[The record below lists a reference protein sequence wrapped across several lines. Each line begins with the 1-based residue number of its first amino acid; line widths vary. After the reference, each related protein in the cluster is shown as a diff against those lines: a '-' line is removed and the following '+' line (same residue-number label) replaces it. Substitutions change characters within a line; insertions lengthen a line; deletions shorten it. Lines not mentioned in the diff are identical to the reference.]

1 MPRTTKRQLE
11 QQVQALERALSVVDT
26 DTNFFPK
33 TGLSELYRDRADYDR
48 DKIFEECLR
57 AWRVNPLAR
66 RIVKMTTAFVVGK
79 KGISLSS
86 DHAATN
92 KFLQAWYSDPLN
104 NFRKN
109 IKRWMD
115 EQTRTGNLF
124 FLFTVDK
131 VTGMSHVRAS
141 PADLIKEIQCTEN
154 DIEQETFYIRKDL
167 NASPWE
173 AFDPLKDQDTFM
185 VHYAVNQPVGV
196 PWGEPDM
203 APLLVWLGRYASWLE
218 DRVRLNRFRSV
229 FMYVLQ
235 GKFKDAAARRA
246 RELEVNANPPKPG
259 SVLVTDESEQWGTL
273 SANLDAFDASLDGL
287 NIKKMISAGTPFPL
301 HYLAEPESATR
312 TTAEAAGTPT
322 FRSLEDLQDDF
333 FNVVSSLAKI
343 AVTVRKKYDRR
354 VNPEAP
360 INVSGADITERDNST
375 LALALSRV
383 YPALADMF
391 DRHMIETEEVLR
403 LAYRMAG
410 EVYEPATGKV
420 KGVRRPLK
428 PVEPLP
434 GTPNEPDPGEPEEE
448 PANSAAIRFLEDV
461 AALVDAIGN
470 DAVIDLLKELP
481 SLKEIKP

>member
-1 MPRTTKRQLE
+1 MATKKQLE
-11 QQVQALERALSVVDT
+11 QQVQALERALAVVDT
-26 DTNFFPK
+26 DASFFPK

-66 RIVKMTTAFVVGK
+66 RIVKMITAFVVGK

-86 DHAATN
+86 PHAATN

-131 VTGMSHVRAS
+131 VTGMSHVRAV
-141 PADLIKEIQCTEN
+141 PAEMIKEIQTTEN
-154 DIEQETFYIRKDL
+154 DIEQETFYIPKDL
-167 NASPWE
+167 GASPWV
-173 AFDPLKDQDTFM
+173 AFNPLEEQETFM

-196 PWGEPDM
+196 PWGEPDL

-229 FMYVLQ
+229 FMYVVK
-235 GKFKDAAARRA
+235 GKYKNTTERKA
-246 RELEVNANPPKPG
+246 REMEINANPPKPG
-259 SVLVTDESEQWGTL
+259 SVLVTDDSEQWDTL
-273 SANLDAFDASLDGL
+273 AAQLDAFDATTDGL

-322 FRSLEDLQDDF
+322 FRSLEDTQDDF
-333 FNVVSSLAKI
+333 FNVIGSLAKI
-343 AVTVRKKYDRR
+343 AAIVRKKYDRR
-354 VNPEAP
+354 VNPDAGIE
-360 INVSGADITERDNST
+360 VSGADITERDNAT
-375 LALALSRV
+375 LALAFSRV
-383 YPALADMF
+383 YGPLSDMF
-391 DRHMIETEEVLR
+391 DRQMVEAEEVLR
-403 LAYRMAG
+403 LSYRMAG
-410 EVYEPATGKV
+410 EVYEPTGQV
-420 KGVRRPLK
+420 TGIRRPLK
-428 PVEPLP
+428 AVAPPAAPSEP
-434 GTPNEPDPGEPEEE
+434 EPGEPSEE
-448 PANSAAIRFLEDV
+448 PE
-461 AALVDAIGN
+461 
-470 DAVIDLLKELP
+470 E
-481 SLKEIKP
+481 